1 MRGLLYKEFYQFRI
15 DFWIIT
21 GLEILLCGLSIT
33 SVVTFDPSEP
43 QWTIIMLLASIYTL
57 SIMLGSILCS
67 EFFSKDEKRPWNHFA
82 MALPQTE
89 AGQVLAKYYAVLL
102 VHLYVLFVCFIAD
115 TIAVVVVGDSSI
127 SAMTVAV
134 VVFCIR
140 MLVMVFEI
148 PFVLR
153 FGAQTGTTVEGTV
166 AGILFVAI
174 GIYLLFG
181 DISFLL
187 QENFWEALMEWI
199 QSGNVVWVLAI
210 LPYITGVF
218 YYLSYRVSLK
228 LYRKGVENSE
238 Q

>member
-15 DFWIIT
+15 DFWIIA
-21 GLEILLCGLSIT
+21 GLEIILCGLSIT
-33 SVVTFDPSEP
+33 SVVTIDPSEP

-57 SIMLGSILCS
+57 SIMLGSMLCS

-89 AGQVLAKYYAVLL
+89 TGQVLAKYYAVLL
-102 VHLYVLFVCFIAD
+102 VHLFVLFVCFIAD
-115 TIAVVVVGDSSI
+115 TIAVAVAGDSSI
-127 SAMTVAV
+127 SGMTVAV

-140 MLVMVFEI
+140 MLVMAFEI
-148 PFVLR
+148 PFVFR
-153 FGAQTGTTVEGTV
+153 FGAQTGTNVEGAV

-199 QSGNVVWVLAI
+199 QSGNIVWVLAL
-210 LPYITGVF
+210 LPYITGAV

>member
-1 MRGLLYKEFYQFRI
+1 MRGLLYKEFYQFRL
-15 DFWIIT
+15 DFWIIA

-33 SVVTFDPSEP
+33 SAVTTDPSEP
-43 QWTIIMLLASIYTL
+43 QWTAIMVLATIYTL

-82 MALPQTE
+82 MALPQTDK
-89 AGQVLAKYYAVLL
+89 GQVQAKYYAVLL
-102 VHLYVLFVCFIAD
+102 IHLFVLFVCFITD
-115 TIAVVVVGDSSI
+115 TIVVFIAGDSSI
-127 SAMTVAV
+127 SAITVAV

-140 MLVMVFEI
+140 LVVMAFGI
-148 PFVLR
+148 PFILR
-153 FGAQTGTTVEGTV
+153 FGAQTGTTVEGVV
-166 AGILFVAI
+166 AGIFFVAI

-199 QSGNVVWVLAI
+199 QSGNVVWVLAL
-210 LPYITGVF
+210 LPYITGVL